1 MVKQISSNKSTT
13 VAIAKGSN
21 SGKPPKVTVGSY
33 AVTAVIVTFS
43 TLSVFVT
50 LHSPKNL
57 WSLIDSVFV
66 KDKKNRNRQSK
77 IAKNPVY
84 F

>member
-57 WSLIDSVFV
+57 
-66 KDKKNRNRQSK
+66 
-77 IAKNPVY
+77 
-84 F
+84 